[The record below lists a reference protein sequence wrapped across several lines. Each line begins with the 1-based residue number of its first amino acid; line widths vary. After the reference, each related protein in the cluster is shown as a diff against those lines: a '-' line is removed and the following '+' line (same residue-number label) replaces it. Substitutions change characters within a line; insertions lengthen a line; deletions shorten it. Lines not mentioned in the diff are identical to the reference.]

1 MLARQPEERSES
13 DDSTEVPINR
23 LKVVGERP
31 VLPDREFLHGRLAFI
46 SDAISRFR
54 EETRLHPGR
63 YRQLADRLILLG
75 VAVVLLVSAYILI
88 ADPG

>member
-31 VLPDREFLHGRLAFI
+31 LLPDREFLHGRLAFI
-46 SDAISRFR
+46 RDTLSRFR
-54 EETRLHPGR
+54 EEARLHPGR

-75 VAVVLLVSAYILI
+75 IAVVLLVSAYILI

>member
-1 MLARQPEERSES
+1 MLARQPEDRSES
-13 DDSTEVPINR
+13 DGSTEVPINR

-31 VLPDREFLHGRLAFI
+31 VLPDRELLHGRLVFI
-46 SDAISRFR
+46 SDALSRFR
-54 EETRLHPGR
+54 EEARRNPRR

-75 VAVVLLVSAYILI
+75 IGVVLLVAAYILI